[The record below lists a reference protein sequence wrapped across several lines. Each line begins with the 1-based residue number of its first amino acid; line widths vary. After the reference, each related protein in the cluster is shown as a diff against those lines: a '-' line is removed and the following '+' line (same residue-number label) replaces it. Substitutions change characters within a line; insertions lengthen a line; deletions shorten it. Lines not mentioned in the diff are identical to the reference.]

1 MQRPRL
7 CAGKRPSG
15 AGRPVENAGRPPHDQ
30 EGLSGALGP
39 AAGKYGRLFSENDIM
54 SDLPVDPFAAGG
66 LEAFAAEFRAGRV
79 TSEAVTRAYLERIEK
94 LEGRPVAFES
104 DAADSA
110 TATARAR
117 DALIKTGADL
127 GPLMGVPIAIKDV
140 FVISG
145 MPAPRVGSNL
155 ELPG

>member
-54 SDLPVDPFAAGG
+54 SDLPVDPFAAVG
-66 LEAFAAEFRAGRV
+66 LEAFAAEFRSGRV
-79 TSEAVTRAYLERIEK
+79 TSGSDTLSYLELIEN
-94 LEGRPVAFES
+94 LDDYMGAVA
-104 DAADSA
+104 
-110 TATARAR
+110 
-117 DALIKTGADL
+117 
-127 GPLMGVPIAIKDV
+127 
-140 FVISG
+140 
-145 MPAPRVGSNL
+145 
-155 ELPG
+155 